1 MPTTAPTHGKLGALY
16 VLRPNGFNGDGL
28 NDLTWGTGYTGAATG
43 YFEVVIDATVASP
56 DTFKWRKN
64 GGAWTETVAITGAA
78 QTLSDTQTITFA
90 AVDGHTIG
98 DQWVIGNLKDEATTE
113 ATVYAQITT
122 AANRLLNPNAPP
134 TFTDDGGKNVL
145 RINYTN
151 GRATFDANVGNVDVD
166 GNNGYIPAAAL
177 QKVGYLI
184 DWSLNTTLDMA
195 DASRMGQQW
204 KESLPGQAGAYGS
217 ANAYFIATETLLNN
231 LQETIASGEKYFLL
245 QLFTYDPDQDQT
257 GDHIT
262 AWVTFTSFALGAS
275 ISEVVKEQVNF
286 QVLGEMSWA
295 DNV

>member
-286 QVLGEMSWA
+286 QVVGEISWT